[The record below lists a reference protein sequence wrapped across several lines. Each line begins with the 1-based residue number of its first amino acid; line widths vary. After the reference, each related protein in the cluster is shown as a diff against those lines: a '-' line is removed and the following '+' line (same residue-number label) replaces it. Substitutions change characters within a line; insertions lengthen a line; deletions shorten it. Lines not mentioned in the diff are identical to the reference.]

1 MKISSALKQVKE
13 MSISK
18 KEIIEL
24 LNTTGEQAQ
33 ALRNRAYKVK
43 VGTIGKNVYLRAL
56 IEFTNACEKDCY
68 YCGLRKSN
76 ADVKRYSLDDTEI
89 FDLAMKA
96 HKNKFGSIALQSGEM
111 LDKNYVKNFGKLLEK
126 IKQKTNNNLR
136 IVLSCG
142 EQPKEIYKYWKECG
156 GDRYLLR
163 IETTNPEIYKKIHP
177 NDDKHN
183 FQKRLDCL
191 QYLRDVG
198 FQVGSGMMVGLPYQN
213 LEDIADD
220 LLFLKNF
227 DIDMCGLGPFIEHSK
242 TPLYKKRDEIP
253 SRVKRLDLVLNSVAI
268 LRLLMP
274 DINIASATSLDA
286 LSKTGREQG
295 VLAGA
300 NVIMPNITP
309 EQCRERYNLYER
321 NISITKKNVAKEL
334 EKFGEKICWDEFGD
348 SLHYKN
354 RK

>member
-1 MKISSALKQVKE
+1 

-18 KEIIEL
+18 KEIVEL
-24 LNTTGEQAQ
+24 LNTEQKEAEL
-33 ALRNRAYKVK
+33 LRNQAYKVK
-43 VGTIGKNVYLRAL
+43 TDTIGKNVYLRAL

-76 ADVKRYSLDDTEI
+76 ADVKRYLLCADEI
-89 FDLAMKA
+89 FDLAMYA
-96 HKNKFGSIALQSGEM
+96 YKNKFGSIALQSGEI

-126 IKQKTNNNLR
+126 IKQKTNNKLR

-142 EQPKEIYKYWKECG
+142 EQSKEIYKYWHECG

-163 IETTNPEIYKKIHP
+163 IETTNPKIYQKIHP
-177 NDDKHN
+177 NDDKHS
-183 FQKRLDCL
+183 FQNRLDCL

-198 FQVGSGMMVGLPYQN
+198 FQVGSGIMVGLPYQTTQ
-213 LEDIADD
+213 DIADD

-242 TPLYKKRDEIP
+242 TPLYEKRNEIP
-253 SRVKRLDLVLNSVAI
+253 NRVKRLNLALNSVAI

-309 EQCRERYNLYER
+309 EQCRKSYNLYER
-321 NISITKKNVAKEL
+321 NISITQKNVAKEL
-334 EKFGEKICWDEFGD
+334 EKLGEKICWGEFGD
-348 SLHYKN
+348 SQHYKN

>member
-1 MKISSALKQVKE
+1 

-18 KEIIEL
+18 QEIIEL
-24 LNTTGEQAQ
+24 LNTENSQAQ
-33 ALRNRAYKVK
+33 ELRKKAYKIK
-43 VGTIGKNVYLRAL
+43 SDTIGKNVYLRAL

-76 ADVKRYSLDDTEI
+76 ADVKRYLLSEDEI
-89 FDLAMKA
+89 FDLAMFA
-96 HKNKFGSIALQSGEM
+96 HENKFGSIALQSGEV
-111 LDKNYVKNFGKLLEK
+111 LDKNYVKNFGKLLAK

-142 EQPKEIYKYWKECG
+142 EQSKEVYKHWRECG

-163 IETTNPEIYKKIHP
+163 IETTNPKIYEKIHP

-183 FQKRLDCL
+183 FQARLDCL
-191 QYLRDVG
+191 QHLRDVG

-220 LLFLKNF
+220 LLFLKEF

-242 TPLYKKRDEIP
+242 TPLYEKRNEIP
-253 SRVKRLDLVLNSVAI
+253 SRDKRLQLALNSVAI
-268 LRLLMP
+268 LRMLMP

-286 LSKTGREQG
+286 LAKNGREQG
-295 VLAGA
+295 ILAGA

-309 EQCRERYNLYER
+309 ERCRESYNLYER
-321 NISITKKNVAKEL
+321 NIAITKKNVAKEL
-334 EKFGEKICWDEFGD
+334 EKFGEQVCWGKFGD
-348 SLHYKN
+348 SQHYRN